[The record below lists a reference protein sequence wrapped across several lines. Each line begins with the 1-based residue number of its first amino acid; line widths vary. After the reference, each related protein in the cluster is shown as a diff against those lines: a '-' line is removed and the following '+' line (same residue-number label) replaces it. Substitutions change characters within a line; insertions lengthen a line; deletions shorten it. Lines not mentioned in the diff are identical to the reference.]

1 MKRIEDLT
9 AYEILEKREISDL
22 SSTGYRLRHRKTGA
36 KICLLSNT
44 DDNKVFFVGFRTP
57 PTDSTGVA
65 HILEHSTLCGSRE
78 FPVKDPFVELVKGS
92 LNTFLNAMTYP
103 DKTMYPVASCNDKD
117 FRNLMHVYLD
127 AVFYPKVYE
136 NESIFRQEGWHYEF
150 DEDGKLF
157 INGVVYNEMKGALS
171 TPDDILER
179 EIMNSLYPDVCY
191 GVESGGDPEFIPD
204 LTYEQFLDFHRA
216 YYHPSNSYIYLYGDM
231 DMAEQLEFI
240 DEHYLSH
247 FEYRAVD
254 SEVGLQKPFSAVRHV
269 AKECPLGEGED
280 PVDNT
285 FLSVN
290 YTLADSL
297 DRDLYIAFQVLDYAL
312 CSAPGAPVKKT
323 LVERGIGRDVYS
335 IYENGIRQPYFSF
348 VAKGTELSRE
358 EEFLSVIRGE
368 LEKIVR
374 EGFDKKSL
382 LAAINH
388 FEFRYREADY
398 GMYPKGLMLGL
409 QAMDSWLYD
418 ENLPF
423 NHIEANETYA
433 KLRSLAE
440 TDYFEQLVKTYFLD
454 NPHSSVVT
462 VVPKEGVE
470 EAREEKLAKRLEDF
484 QASLSEQ
491 QLQEIRETF
500 DRLRQFQER
509 EDTKEDL
516 ATLPMLRREDLK
528 KEAQPLCNEE
538 RTLGDTKLLFHEQPT
553 NGIAYLQLV
562 FSMDELPGE
571 YYPYISL
578 LKAIWGMVDTDA
590 HDYADLNNEI
600 NLVTGGSNIDSNLYV
615 DLDTED
621 DYSVSVEARVKYLYP
636 RQAEAIALLE
646 EILFTS
652 HLDDTVRILE
662 ILQEVKSQ
670 MQAGMMGAGNRVAV
684 MRAQAG
690 LKKSGRVEEIMN
702 GLEFYR
708 FLSDLLE
715 HYEER
720 KAQMVDMLRE
730 TCKMLLRPENF
741 SVDLTGEASSADGL
755 EEALSSLR
763 GRMYTEPV
771 RKERFVPEL
780 LQGNEGWMNA
790 GQVQFVCRAG
800 DYRIPGRG
808 YSGAMRVLK
817 VMLGYQY
824 LWVNVR
830 VKGGAY
836 GCMSGFTRQGTAYF
850 VSYRDPNLSATIDVY
865 EKAPEAIRAFEADER
880 SMTQLI
886 IGAVSDLDLPLTP
899 MAKGRRSYAAYRTHM
914 TEEKIQRERDEVL
927 QAGPEDLHAMA
938 DQVEQFLKGGR
949 LVVVGNAAKLK
960 EESGLFDHLEN
971 LF

>member
-36 KICLLSNT
+36 KICLLSNR

-240 DEHYLSH
+240 DAHYLSH

-423 NHIEANETYA
+423 HHIEANATYA

-454 NPHSSVVT
+454 NPHSSIVT
-462 VVPKEGVE
+462 VVPEEGVE

-484 QASLSEQ
+484 QAGLSEQ
-491 QLQEIRETF
+491 QMQEIRETF
-500 DRLRQFQER
+500 ARLRQFQER

-562 FSMDELPGE
+562 FSMDDLPGE

-600 NLVTGGSNIDSNLYV
+600 NLVTGGSNIDSNIYV

-636 RQAEAIALLE
+636 RQAEAVALLE

-684 MRAQAG
+684 LRAQAG

-730 TCKMLLRPENF
+730 TCKMLPRPEIF

-800 DYRIPGRG
+800 DYR
-808 YSGAMRVLK
+808 
-817 VMLGYQY
+817 
-824 LWVNVR
+824 
-830 VKGGAY
+830 
-836 GCMSGFTRQGTAYF
+836 
-850 VSYRDPNLSATIDVY
+850 
-865 EKAPEAIRAFEADER
+865 
-880 SMTQLI
+880 
-886 IGAVSDLDLPLTP
+886 
-899 MAKGRRSYAAYRTHM
+899 
-914 TEEKIQRERDEVL
+914 
-927 QAGPEDLHAMA
+927 
-938 DQVEQFLKGGR
+938 
-949 LVVVGNAAKLK
+949 
-960 EESGLFDHLEN
+960 
-971 LF
+971 